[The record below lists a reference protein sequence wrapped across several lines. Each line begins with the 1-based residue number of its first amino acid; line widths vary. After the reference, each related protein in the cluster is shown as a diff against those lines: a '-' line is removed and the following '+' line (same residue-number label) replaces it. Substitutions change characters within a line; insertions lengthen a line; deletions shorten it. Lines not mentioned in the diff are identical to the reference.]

1 MIKSVGPDRLTTAA
15 LYSQAT
21 FHCEAESHP
30 TPSYQWLQ
38 RPSPAAGP
46 EALLRGNEPRL
57 QLRNVTYG
65 HQGEYVCRVTNVIG
79 GRERVVQSEPVSLQV
94 VGESTALCTCL
105 YQQVNICILVLWSVR
120 TL

>member
-94 VGESTALCTCL
+94 VGESATLLTDSLKTFIFWCF
-105 YQQVNICILVLWSVR
+105 R